1 MPKSNFTFTPKNET
15 RPRKKPRLPVILKLQ
30 RISRSGLIKIG
41 FNQKL
46 KIPARFLQKPKRI
59 LASEDDIFA
68 ISVGN
73 KAGERHDFDHTI
85 VGWTANDVQVQLE
98 FDNPVAIS

>member
-1 MPKSNFTFTPKNET
+1 V
-15 RPRKKPRLPVILKLQ
+15 PRLPVVLKLH

-46 KIPARFLQKPKRI
+46 KIPARFTQKPKRY
-59 LASEDDIFA
+59 LTSEDDVFA

-73 KAGERHDFDHTI
+73 KAGARHDFDHTI
-85 VGWTANDVQVQLE
+85 VGWTADDVQVQLE
-98 FDNPVAIS
+98 FDNPVLIS